1 MDRKRNESAVEGNLQ
16 ELLTFQFA
24 LSSRED
30 ILSSIG
36 TL

>member
-16 ELLTFQFA
+16 ELLTFQFV
-24 LSSRED
+24 LSSQED
-30 ILSSIG
+30 TLSSVG